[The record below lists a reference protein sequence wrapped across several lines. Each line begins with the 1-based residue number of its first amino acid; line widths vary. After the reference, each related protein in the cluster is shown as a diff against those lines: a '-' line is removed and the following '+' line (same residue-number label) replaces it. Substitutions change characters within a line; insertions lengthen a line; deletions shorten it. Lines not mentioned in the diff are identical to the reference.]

1 MCRHLSVLC
10 PCHKTVICMN
20 HPSDR
25 RSGSEAS
32 EPVAHDVPETLA
44 GLTLTSP
51 PVAGTADLFSGELQ
65 QLLVTLGRE
74 YRAPVD
80 ALLQARKQRQQRL
93 DAGELPDF
101 PAATKA
107 IRDGDWTVAE
117 IPQDLLDRRVEI
129 TGPVDRKMII
139 NALNS
144 GARVFMADCED
155 SSAPTWRNMLEG
167 QVNLRD
173 AVHGCIDFTAD
184 NGKQYA
190 LQDDPAVLI
199 VRPRGW
205 HLDEKHVLID
215 DRPIPAGVF
224 DAAVYLWH
232 NAQAQLDKGSGP
244 YLYLPKLEN
253 RHEAALWERALT
265 TIESTLGLAAGT
277 VKVTVLIETITAV
290 FEMDE
295 ILHALRCRI
304 TGLNCGRWDYIFSYI
319 KRLRN
324 HSDKVLPDREQVT
337 MTVPFLRDYARLL
350 IKTCHRRGAFA
361 MGGMA
366 AQIPIKGDEQANA
379 QALEKVRAD
388 KLREAEAG
396 HDGTWVAH
404 PGLIPLAMDIFND
417 RLGDQPN
424 QLHRL
429 REDVSVSAADL
440 VACPAGT
447 ITEAGVRGN
456 ISVAIQYLAAWLSGN
471 GCVPINH
478 LMEDAATA
486 EIARAQLW
494 QWCRH
499 PAGQLDDGRNI
510 DTALVSAWIQ
520 QQLAVI
526 EQQVGEEAF
535 ASGHYAEAAG
545 LLDAIN
551 LSEPFVEFITLPAY
565 AMLN

>member
-1 MCRHLSVLC
+1 MHHPADHHSDSQAAGETS
-10 PCHKTVICMN
+10 HAAFATV
-20 HPSDR
+20 
-25 RSGSEAS
+25 
-32 EPVAHDVPETLA
+32 A
-44 GLTLTSP
+44 GLAFTRQP
-51 PVAGTADLFSGELQ
+51 AGASAALFSTELQ
-65 QLLVTLGRE
+65 QLLLQLGRQ
-74 YRAPVD
+74 YRDEVD
-80 ALLQARKQRQQRL
+80 EILQAREQYQQRL
-93 DAGELPDF
+93 DAGATPDF
-101 PAATKA
+101 PAATKH
-107 IRDGDWTVAE
+107 IRDGDWQVAE

-144 GARVFMADCED
+144 GAKVFMADCED
-155 SSAPTWRNMLEG
+155 SSAPSWSNMLEG

-173 AVHGCIDFTAD
+173 AVHGNIDFTAD
-184 NGKQYA
+184 NGKHYQ
-190 LQDDPAVLI
+190 LNDNPAVLI

-215 DRPIPAGVF
+215 DRPIPAGLF
-224 DAAVYLWH
+224 DAAVYLYH

-265 TIESTLGLAAGT
+265 TMESALGLQPGT

-295 ILHALRCRI
+295 ILYELRSRI

-324 HSDKVLPDREQVT
+324 HPDKVLPDREQVT
-337 MTVPFLRDYARLL
+337 MAVPFLRDYAQLL
-350 IKTCHRRGAFA
+350 IQTCHRRGAFA

-404 PGLIPLAMDIFND
+404 PGLIPLAMDIF
-417 RLGDQPN
+417 DQQLAGQAN

-429 REDVSVSAADL
+429 REDVAVSAADL
-440 VACPAGT
+440 VACPAGS

-499 PAGQLDDGRNI
+499 AAGKLEDGRNI

-520 QQLAVI
+520 QQLSSI
-526 EQQVGEEAF
+526 EQQVGAEAF
-535 ASGHYAEAAG
+535 AAGNYAEAAG

-551 LSEPFVEFITLPAY
+551 LSDPLVEFITLPAY
-565 AMLN
+565 AMLD

>member
-1 MCRHLSVLC
+1 MNQPTDHDTGAQAAGHTDNRT
-10 PCHKTVICMN
+10 PDTV
-20 HPSDR
+20 
-25 RSGSEAS
+25 
-32 EPVAHDVPETLA
+32 A
-44 GLTLTSP
+44 GLTFTLP
-51 PVAGTADLFSGELQ
+51 PVAAAAELFTPELQ
-65 QLLVTLGRE
+65 QLLIQLGRAFRSE
-74 YRAPVD
+74 VD
-80 ALLQARKQRQQRL
+80 ALLQARVTRQQEL
-93 DAGELPDF
+93 DAGVMPEF
-101 PAATKA
+101 PAATQD
-107 IRDGDWTVAE
+107 IRDGDWRVAE
-117 IPQDLLDRRVEI
+117 IPPDLLDRRVEI

-144 GARVFMADCED
+144 GAKVFMADCED
-155 SSAPTWRNMLEG
+155 SSAPTWRNMLKG

-173 AVHGCIDFTAD
+173 AVHGNIDFTAT
-184 NGKQYA
+184 NGKHYQ
-190 LQDDPAVLI
+190 LSDNPAVLI

-215 DRPIPAGVF
+215 QRAIPAGLF
-224 DAAVYLWH
+224 DAAMYLYH

-265 TIESTLGLAAGT
+265 MMESALGLAAGT

-295 ILHALRCRI
+295 ILHALRHRI

-319 KRLRN
+319 KRFRN
-324 HSDKVLPDREQVT
+324 HPDKVLPDREQVT
-337 MTVPFLRDYARLL
+337 MTVPFLRDYANLL

-388 KLREAEAG
+388 KLREARAG

-404 PGLIPLAMDIFND
+404 PGLIPLAEEIFT
-417 RLGDQPN
+417 RQLGDMPN

-429 REDVSVSAADL
+429 REEVSVNAADL
-440 VACPAGT
+440 VACPAGS
-447 ITEAGVRGN
+447 ITERGVRGN

-499 PAGQLDDGRNI
+499 PAGQLEDGRNI
-510 DTALVSAWIQ
+510 DTALVSNWIQ
-520 QQLAVI
+520 QQLAEI
-526 EQQVGEEAF
+526 EQQVGSAAF
-535 ASGHYAEAAG
+535 TEGKHAEAAG

-565 AMLN
+565 AMLD

>member
-1 MCRHLSVLC
+1 MH
-10 PCHKTVICMN
+10 
-20 HPSDR
+20 HPADQ
-25 RSGSEAS
+25 SGSHA
-32 EPVAHDVPETLA
+32 AGETSHAAFATVA
-44 GLTLTSP
+44 GLAFTCQPTGAS
-51 PVAGTADLFSGELQ
+51 AALFSNELQ
-65 QLLVTLGRE
+65 QLLLQLGRQ
-74 YRAPVD
+74 YRDEVVEI
-80 ALLQARKQRQQRL
+80 LQAREHYQQRL
-93 DAGELPDF
+93 DAGAVPQF

-107 IRDGDWTVAE
+107 IRDADWQVAE
-117 IPQDLLDRRVEI
+117 IPADLLDRRVEI

-155 SSAPTWRNMLEG
+155 SSAPSWSNMLEG

-173 AVHGCIDFTAD
+173 AVHGNIDFTAD
-184 NGKQYA
+184 NGKHYQ
-190 LQDDPAVLI
+190 LNDNPAVLI

-215 DRPIPAGVF
+215 ERPIPAGLF
-224 DAAVYLWH
+224 DAAVYLYH

-244 YLYLPKLEN
+244 YLYLPKLET

-265 TIESTLGLAAGT
+265 TMESALGLAAGT

-295 ILHALRCRI
+295 ILYELRSRI

-319 KRLRN
+319 KRFRN

-337 MTVPFLRDYARLL
+337 MTVPFLRDYANLL
-350 IKTCHRRGAFA
+350 IQTCHRRGAFA

-379 QALEKVRAD
+379 RALDKVRAD

-404 PGLIPLAMDIFND
+404 PGLIPLAQEIFD
-417 RLGDQPN
+417 QQLGERPN
-424 QLHRL
+424 QLQRL
-429 REDVSVSAADL
+429 REDVNVSAADL
-440 VACPAGT
+440 VACPAGN
-447 ITEAGVRGN
+447 ITEAGVHGN

-499 PAGQLDDGRNI
+499 PAGELEDGRNI

-520 QQLAVI
+520 QQLSSI
-526 EQQVGEEAF
+526 EQQVGAEAF
-535 ASGHYAEAAG
+535 AAGNYAEAAG

-565 AMLN
+565 AMLD